1 MKLEDF
7 LTLYVDPGEATGWAT
22 ACGQLLL
29 SAGTEKMWDFADD
42 VHASVVGVNPDA
54 KPMALKPASTIYN
67 SGWLR
72 DEAYEEHLSLP
83 VGRIVCEDFL
93 LYPHEL
99 AKHALDWNPVRTARL
114 IGALTLIARVADI
127 PFVLQGAKIKKQA
140 EAAGAEAFFYRPLHE
155 NRHQN
160 DAIRHYAYF
169 THTELI

>member
-1 MKLEDF
+1 VKLEDF

-22 ACGQLLL
+22 SRGQLLL

-42 VHASVVGVNPDA
+42 VHASVVDVNYAPG
-54 KPMALKPASTIYN
+54 TIYN
-67 SGWLR
+67 PGWLR
-72 DEAYEEHLSLP
+72 DESYEEHLTLP

-93 LYPHEL
+93 LYPWEL
-99 AKHALDWNPVRTARL
+99 KGHAMDWNPVRTARL

-127 PFVLQGAKIKKQA
+127 PFVLQGAKIKRQA

-160 DAIRHYAYF
+160 DAIRHYSYF

>member
-7 LTLYVDPGEATGWAT
+7 LTLYVDPGEATGWAA

-42 VHASVVGVNPDA
+42 IHASVVGVNPA
-54 KPMALKPASTIYN
+54 PSTIYN
-67 SGWLR
+67 PGWLR
-72 DEAYEEHLSLP
+72 DESYEEHLSLP

-93 LYPHEL
+93 LYPHEM

-160 DAIRHYAYF
+160 DAIRHYSYF

>member
-1 MKLEDF
+1 VKLEDF
-7 LTLYVDPGEATGWAT
+7 LTLYVDPGEATGWA
-22 ACGQLLL
+22 AARGQLLL

-42 VHASVVGVNPDA
+42 VYGAVIEGVGGHGN
-54 KPMALKPASTIYN
+54 TIYN
-67 SGWLR
+67 PGWLR

-93 LYPHEL
+93 LYPWEL
-99 AKHALDWNPVRTARL
+99 AAHGMDWNPVRTARL

-127 PFVLQGAKIKKQA
+127 PFVLQGAKIKRQA

-160 DAIRHYAYF
+160 DAIRHYSYF